1 MTIIRHTL
9 CRLAAAVIMLT
20 VALLSYADG
29 ISDYYIQGIVKDS
42 VTDLP
47 LPYASVV
54 DPVTARGTVTD
65 ARGLFEISVPDNARI
80 LNISCVGYNKKVLPI
95 NKNRVN
101 VYAVYLSPSTTE
113 LQEVVVRKK
122 KYSKK
127 NNPAVEFARKL
138 RNGGGMT
145 DPRRNDFYN
154 YDKYEKISVAIN
166 NFDGDKDNALMRN
179 FAFLKE
185 HVDTSD
191 ISGKPILNIL
201 VKEKFSHIDYR
212 RDPHSEKERVEGV
225 RSQGFN
231 SVNSEQGIRTF
242 LEDVMREV
250 DLYDD
255 DINLLQN
262 RFVSPLSKIATDFYK
277 FYLTDT
283 VEVDNERCI
292 VLSFYPF
299 NNAAFGF
306 IGHIYIPEND
316 STMFIKKVDMRLPR
330 DINLNFIDKLYLS
343 QTYAR
348 AADGSRL
355 KTRDDLTV
363 EIIAVPGT
371 PGIYARRNTV
381 YAGHGFDR
389 PADESV
395 FGHSEKL
402 VQESDAENRDEAY
415 WQNVRLA
422 SISANENRVD
432 QMFSRLR
439 KMPVYYWTEK
449 VLKAFFNG
457 YVTLT
462 DGIDY
467 GPVNTTL
474 SFNSVEGT
482 RLRVGGMTTSGLSK
496 RWFARGYVAY
506 GTRDHRWKYKG
517 ELEYSFIDKKYH
529 SREFPMKSLRLTH
542 MYDIDKIGQHYM
554 FTNQDNIFLSLRRMK
569 DDRVIYHRLTSLE
582 YNLELANNFSVS
594 AEAKTEWREATP
606 WVRFIDGYGCSYSHY
621 AENSLSVTLRYA
633 PGEKYFQTRSHRIP
647 VNLDAPVIA
656 LTHTFAPAGFLG
668 TRFPINK
675 TELMFQ
681 KRFWLSAFGYVDAI
695 VGGGHVWSKS
705 SYIDLL
711 IPNANLS
718 YTIQPESFALMN
730 PLEFINDSSVS
741 WFLTYWANG
750 AILNYIPY
758 LKKLKLREVFSFS
771 GLYGHLSRRNDPSFN
786 KSLFVFPDDVTVR
799 EMTDGPYMEASV
811 GLDNIF
817 RCLRVDYVWRL
828 SYRRAAYEI
837 DRSGLRIAV
846 HVTF

>member
-1 MTIIRHTL
+1 MIRHIL
-9 CRLAAAVIMLT
+9 RCIAMAIMLSK
-20 VALLSYADG
+20 ALLSYSGD

-42 VTDLP
+42 ITDLP

-54 DPVTARGTVTD
+54 DPATARGAVTD
-65 ARGLFEISVPDNARI
+65 ARGIFEISVPANARF

-101 VYAVYLSPSTTE
+101 VYAVYLTPSTTE

-179 FAFLKE
+179 FSFLNE

-212 RDPHSEKERVEGV
+212 RDPQSEKESVRGV

-231 SVNSEQGIRTF
+231 SISSEQGISTF

-277 FYLTDT
+277 FYLPDT

-330 DINLNFIDKLYLS
+330 DINLNFIDRLYLS
-343 QTYAR
+343 QTYSR
-348 AADGSRL
+348 ASDGSRL
-355 KTRDDLTV
+355 KNSDDLTI
-363 EIIAVPGT
+363 EITAVPGT

-381 YAGHGFDR
+381 YARHGFEYPD
-389 PADESV
+389 DETV
-395 FGHSEKL
+395 FNHSET
-402 VQESDAENRDEAY
+402 QIQDSDAENKDEAY
-415 WQNVRLA
+415 WRDVRLA
-422 SISANENRVD
+422 SISDNENRVD
-432 QMFSRLR
+432 QMFRRLR

-457 YVTLT
+457 YVTLA

-467 GPVNTTL
+467 GPVNTTV

-506 GTRDHRWKYKG
+506 GTKDHRWKYKG

-542 MYDIDKIGQHYM
+542 MYDLDKIGQHYM

-569 DDRVIYHRLTSLE
+569 DDRAIYHRLTSLE

-594 AEAKTEWREATP
+594 AMAKTEWRQSTP
-606 WVRFIDGYGCSYSHY
+606 WVRFIDGYGHDYGHY
-621 AENSLSVTLRYA
+621 TENSLSVTLRYA

-668 TRFPINK
+668 SKFPINK

-695 VGGGHVWSKS
+695 IGGGHVWSKS

-741 WFLTYWANG
+741 WFITYWANG

-758 LKKLKLREVFSFS
+758 VKKLKMREVFSFS
-771 GLYGHLSRRNDPSFN
+771 GIYGHLSRRNDPSFN
-786 KSLFVFPDDVTVR
+786 KSLFAFPDDVTVR
-799 EMTDGPYMEASV
+799 EMTDGPYMEASA

-817 RCLRVDYVWRL
+817 KCLRVDYVWRL
-828 SYRRAAYEI
+828 SYRRAAYKI

>member
-1 MTIIRHTL
+1 MTMPACILRRCIAT
-9 CRLAAAVIMLT
+9 ML
-20 VALLSYADG
+20 LLSAVVLAG
-29 ISDYYIQGIVKDS
+29 AQRVSDYYIQGIVKDS

-54 DPVTARGTVTD
+54 DPVSAKGTVTD
-65 ARGLFEISVPDNARI
+65 DRGLFEISVPDNTRS
-80 LNISCVGYNKKVLPI
+80 LNISCVGYDKKVLPI
-95 NKNRVN
+95 SKNRIN
-101 VYAVYLSPSTTE
+101 IYAVFLSPSTTE

-127 NNPAVEFARKL
+127 NNPAVDFARRL
-138 RNGGGMT
+138 RSGGAMT
-145 DPRRNDFYN
+145 DPRRNDYFS
-154 YDKYEKISVAIN
+154 YDKYEKISLAIN
-166 NFDGDKDNALMRN
+166 DFDGDSGNAIMKNLS
-179 FAFLKE
+179 FLKE
-185 HVDTSD
+185 HIDTSD
-191 ISGKPILNIL
+191 VSGKPILNIL

-212 RDPHSEKERVEGV
+212 KSPHAEKEHVEGL
-225 RSQGFN
+225 RNQGFN
-231 SVNSEQGIRTF
+231 SVSSEESMRTF

-283 VEVDNERCI
+283 VEIDDEKCI

-299 NNAAFGF
+299 NKAAFGF
-306 IGHIYIPEND
+306 IGQIYIPEGD
-316 STMFIKKVDMRLPR
+316 STMFVKKVDMRLPR
-330 DINLNFIDKLYLS
+330 EINLNFIDKLYLS
-343 QTYAR
+343 QTYKR
-348 AADGSRL
+348 ADDGSRL
-355 KTRDDLTV
+355 KAVDDLTL
-363 EIIAVPGT
+363 EIVTVPGA
-371 PGIYARRNTV
+371 PGVYARRNTI
-381 YAGHGFDR
+381 YAAHSFE
-389 PADESV
+389 PPSDESV
-395 FGHSEKL
+395 FSH
-402 VQESDAENRDEAY
+402 
-415 WQNVRLA
+415 
-422 SISANENRVD
+422 IENRVQSPGAED
-432 QMFSRLR
+432 RDDDYWQRVRLSSISDKENKVELMFKRLR
-439 KMPVYYWTEK
+439 EKPVYYWTEM

-457 YVTLT
+457 YVSL
-462 DGIDY
+462 GKGFDY

-482 RLRVGGMTTSGLSK
+482 RLRIGGMTTAGLSK

-506 GTRDHRWKYKG
+506 GVKDKRWKYKG
-517 ELEYSFIDKKYH
+517 ELEYSFVDKKYH

-542 MYDIDKIGQHYM
+542 LYDIDKIGQHYM
-554 FTNQDNIFLSLRRMK
+554 FTNQDNIFLSLRRMNDNK
-569 DDRVIYHRLTSLE
+569 VIYHRLTSLE

-594 AEAKTEWREATP
+594 STAKTEWRQATP
-606 WVRFIDGYGCSYSHY
+606 WVRFVDGFGKDFSHY
-621 AENSLSVTLRYA
+621 TQNALSVTFRFA
-633 PGEKYFQTRSHRIP
+633 PGEKYFQTRSNRIP
-647 VNLDAPVIA
+647 VNLDAPSIA
-656 LTHTFAPAGFLG
+656 LIHTFAPAGFLG
-668 TRFPINK
+668 SKFAVNK

-758 LKKLKLREVFSFS
+758 VKKLKLREVFSFS

-817 RCLRVDYVWRL
+817 KCLRVDYVWRL
-828 SYRRAAYEI
+828 SYRKADYDINR
-837 DRSGLRIAV
+837 GGVRIAV
-846 HVTF
+846 RVSF